1 MLPIKLVVNMA
12 QLASNHSGA
21 RRMQIMLSRYYQQK
35 LLKMTVKYSTSCLEC
50 LLVNGHH
57 RMEKLGLFPLDN
69 DPGEVLHID
78 LIESLGTASGFNHIL
93 CVKEPISNF
102 IQLIPMVGKTS
113 AEFLHIFATIIFP
126 LLQPRNILCDSTK
139 IPHKRK
145 QTEHK
150 WSLLLSVV
158 AHLHNSSKLP
168 NHVCSP

>member
-1 MLPIKLVVNMA
+1 MHRGGSRTKWEYSNKPKIMLPTKLVVNMA

-21 RRMQIMLSRYYQQK
+21 RGMQIMLSRYYQQK
-35 LLKMTVKYSTSCLEC
+35 LLKMTVKYSTSCIAC

-57 RMEKLGLFPLDN
+57 KMKKLGMN
-69 DPGEVLHID
+69 
-78 LIESLGTASGFNHIL
+78 T
-93 CVKEPISNF
+93 KEF
-102 IQLIPMVGKTS
+102 Q
-113 AEFLHIFATIIFP
+113 HIFATIIFP

-150 WSLLLSVV
+150 WSLLSSVV